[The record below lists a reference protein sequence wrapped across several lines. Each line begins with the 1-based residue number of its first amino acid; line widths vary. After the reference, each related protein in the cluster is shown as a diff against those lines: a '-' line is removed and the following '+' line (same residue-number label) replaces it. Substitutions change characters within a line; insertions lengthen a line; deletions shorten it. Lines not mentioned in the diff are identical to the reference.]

1 VRLRR
6 ANLAKPGYRRRRHGR
21 GVVYLDE
28 HGRRLS
34 DPETIDRITALVLP
48 PAWTDVWINPD
59 PLGHIQAVGTDA
71 AGRRQYRYHDAWRAR
86 RDAVKF
92 AHMLDVAVRLP
103 RLRRACSRHLG
114 DRGLSRTRVLAA
126 ATRLLDVGLF
136 RAGNEEYASE
146 DSASG
151 EATFGLASLRR
162 DHVAVRGE
170 AMTFRYL
177 AKGGVERELT
187 VVDRRTAPVVRALL
201 ARRDDDDRL
210 LAYWDRPA
218 WRGVRTADV
227 NTYLRD
233 VSGLDMTAKDFRTWH
248 ANVALA
254 ATLAGTGP
262 PPRSPARR
270 RRVVAAAMRTV
281 ADMLGNT
288 PSVARASYVDP
299 QVLDLYARGDLSD
312 EADALSTAP
321 TPVNGSLAATAAERA
336 LVRLLRESDDRPRR
350 DVAG

>member
-1 VRLRR
+1 MRLRR
-6 ANLAKPGYRRRRHGR
+6 ANLGRPGYRRRRHGR
-21 GVVYLDE
+21 GVTYLDQN
-28 HGRRLS
+28 GRRLS
-34 DPETIDRITALVLP
+34 DPATIERIRALVLP

-92 AHMLDVAVRLP
+92 AHMVDVAVRLP
-103 RLRRACSRHLG
+103 HLRRASARHLG
-114 DRGLSRTRVLAA
+114 GRGLSRARVLAA

-136 RAGNEEYASE
+136 RAGNDEYARD

-162 DHVAVRGE
+162 DHVAVRGD

-187 VVDRRTAPVVRALL
+187 VVDRRTAPVVRSLL
-201 ARRDDDDRL
+201 SRRDRDDRL
-210 LAYWDRPA
+210 LAYWDRPD
-218 WRGVRTADV
+218 WHGVHTADV
-227 NTYLRD
+227 NSYLRD

-254 ATLAGTGP
+254 GALAGTGA
-262 PPRSPARR
+262 PPRSAARR
-270 RRVVAAAMRTV
+270 RRVVAEAMRAV
-281 ADMLGNT
+281 AEMLGNT
-288 PSVARASYVDP
+288 PAVARASYVDP
-299 QVLDLYARGDLSD
+299 QVLELYERGQLSD
-312 EADALSTAP
+312 EAAALAGTGP
-321 TPVNGSLAATAAERA
+321 TSRSAERA
-336 LVRLLRESDDRPRR
+336 LVRLLRESDARTRR